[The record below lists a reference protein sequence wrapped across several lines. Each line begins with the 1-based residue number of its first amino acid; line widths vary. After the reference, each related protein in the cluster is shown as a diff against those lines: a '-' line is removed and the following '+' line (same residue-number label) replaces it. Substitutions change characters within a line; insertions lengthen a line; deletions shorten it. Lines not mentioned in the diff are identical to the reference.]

1 MLVVSGLTKRH
12 PNAPRPIFRDLNF
25 SVLAGQIVALV
36 GESGVGKS
44 TLLNCIA
51 GLETA
56 EAGSVQIASLN
67 MMALA
72 EAERAR
78 LRARSI
84 GFVFQ
89 AFHVLPT
96 LTVAQNI
103 AVPLLLTRVPV
114 TEHAARIETLLDR
127 VGIKDFGVRWPAS
140 LSGGEL
146 QRVAIAR
153 ALVHQPQLIL
163 ADEPTGNLDP
173 RTANEVLSLLLER
186 CREQN
191 TAALIVTHSAQVAAR
206 CDRVLT
212 LTPDGLQGV
221 GK

>member
-12 PNAPRPIFRDLNF
+12 PNAPRPIFQDLNF
-25 SVLAGQIVALV
+25 SVSPGQIVALV

-56 EAGSVQIASLN
+56 EEGGVHIDLQN

-78 LRARSI
+78 LRAASI

-114 TEHAARIETLLDR
+114 AEHAGRVKTLLDR
-127 VGIKDFGVRWPAS
+127 VGLTDFGARWPAS

-146 QRVAIAR
+146 QRVAVAR
-153 ALVHQPQLIL
+153 ALVHKPRLIL

-186 CREQN
+186 CREEH
-191 TAALIVTHSAQVAAR
+191 TAALIVTHSAQVATR
-206 CDRVLT
+206 CDHTLT
-212 LTPDGLQGV
+212 LTPDGLSL
-221 GK
+221 

>member
-51 GLETA
+51 GLESA
-56 EAGSVQIASLN
+56 EAGSVNIKAQN
-67 MMALA
+67 MMAIK

-78 LRARSI
+78 LRAASI

-114 TEHAARIETLLDR
+114 AEHAARIKTLLDR
-127 VGIKDFGVRWPAS
+127 VGLADFAARWPAT

-153 ALVHQPQLIL
+153 ALVHRPALIL

-173 RTANEVLSLLLER
+173 RTANGVLALLLER
-186 CREQN
+186 CRDQN

-206 CDRVLT
+206 CDHTLT
-212 LTPDGLQGV
+212 LTPEGLQG
-221 GK
+221 

>member
-25 SVLAGQIVALV
+25 SVSAGQIVALV

-56 EAGSVQIASLN
+56 EAGSIQIDLQNLMS
-67 MMALA
+67 LA

-78 LRARSI
+78 LRATSI

-114 TEHAARIETLLDR
+114 AEHAVRINALLDR
-127 VGIKDFGVRWPAS
+127 VGLADFGARWPAS

-153 ALVHQPQLIL
+153 ALVHKPQLIL

-173 RTANEVLSLLLER
+173 RTAGEVLSLLLER

-206 CDRVLT
+206 CDHTLT
-212 LTPDGLQGV
+212 LTPDGLQA
-221 GK
+221 

>member
-1 MLVVSGLTKRH
+1 MLTITDLSKQH
-12 PNAPRPIFRDLNF
+12 PHTPRPIFSGL
-25 SVLAGQIVALV
+25 SLVIEAGQVVALV

-51 GLETA
+51 GLETP
-56 EAGSVQIASLN
+56 EAGSILIDQQDMVRLDESA
-67 MMALA
+67 
-72 EAERAR
+72 RAA

-89 AFHVLPT
+89 AFHILPT

-103 AVPLLLTRVPV
+103 AVPLLLSKTPGA
-114 TEHAARIETLLDR
+114 EHAARI
-127 VGIKDFGVRWPAS
+127 GARWPAS

-153 ALVHQPQLIL
+153 ALVHQPTLVL

-173 RTANEVLSLLLER
+173 RTAEEVLSLLLER
-186 CREQN
+186 TRAQN
-191 TAALIVTHSAQVAAR
+191 AAALIVTHSHQVAQR
-206 CDRVLT
+206 CDRIVT
-212 LTPDGLQGV
+212 LTSEGLA
-221 GK
+221 

>member
-12 PNAPRPIFRDLNF
+12 PNALRPIFRNLNF
-25 SVLAGQIVALV
+25 SVFAGQIVALV

-56 EAGSVQIASLN
+56 DAGSVQIDSQN

-78 LRARSI
+78 LRAASI

-96 LTVAQNI
+96 LTVSQNI

-114 TEHAARIETLLDR
+114 AEHAVRIGALLDR
-127 VGIKDFGVRWPAS
+127 VGLADFGARWPAS

-153 ALVHQPQLIL
+153 ALVHKPQLIL

-191 TAALIVTHSAQVAAR
+191 TAALIVTHSARVAAR
-206 CDRVLT
+206 CDRTLT
-212 LTPDGLQGV
+212 LTPDGLNL
-221 GK
+221 

>member
-1 MLVVSGLTKRH
+1 MLVVLGLTKRH
-12 PNAPRPIFRDLNF
+12 PNAPRPIFRDLSF
-25 SVLAGQIVALV
+25 SVAAGQIIALV

-56 EAGSVQIASLN
+56 EVGSVNIDLQN
-67 MMALA
+67 MMLLA

-78 LRARSI
+78 LRAASI

-103 AVPLLLTRVPV
+103 SVPLLLTRVPV
-114 TEHAARIETLLDR
+114 AEHAVRIDALLDR
-127 VGIKDFGVRWPAS
+127 VGLADFSGRWPAS

-153 ALVHQPQLIL
+153 ALVHKPKLIL

-206 CDRVLT
+206 CDRTLT
-212 LTPDGLQGV
+212 LTPDGLQA
-221 GK
+221 

>member
-12 PNAPRPIFRDLNF
+12 PNALRPIFRDLNF
-25 SVLAGQIVALV
+25 SVSAGQIVALV

-56 EAGSVQIASLN
+56 EAGGVAIDSQN
-67 MMALA
+67 MMLLA

-78 LRARSI
+78 LRAARI

-114 TEHAARIETLLDR
+114 AEHALRIGALLHR
-127 VGIKDFGVRWPAS
+127 VGLADFASRWPAS

-153 ALVHQPQLIL
+153 ALVHKPQLIL

-206 CDRVLT
+206 CDRTLT
-212 LTPDGLQGV
+212 LTPDGLQG
-221 GK
+221 

>member
-12 PNAPRPIFRDLNF
+12 PNALRPIFRDLNF
-25 SVLAGQIVALV
+25 SVLPGQIVALV

-56 EAGSVQIASLN
+56 EAGSVQIGSHN
-67 MMALA
+67 MMTLG

-78 LRARSI
+78 LRAASS

-114 TEHAARIETLLDR
+114 AEHSARIDALLDR
-127 VGIKDFGVRWPAS
+127 VGLADFGARWPAS

-153 ALVHQPQLIL
+153 ALVHKPQLIL

-186 CREQN
+186 CHEQN
-191 TAALIVTHSAQVAAR
+191 TAALIVTHSAQVALR
-206 CDRVLT
+206 CDHTLT
-212 LTPDGLQGV
+212 LTPDGLSL
-221 GK
+221 

>member
-1 MLVVSGLTKRH
+1 MLVVSALTKRH
-12 PNAPRPIFRDLNF
+12 PNALRPIFRDLNF

-56 EAGSVQIASLN
+56 EAGSVAIATQD

-72 EAERAR
+72 EADRAR
-78 LRARSI
+78 LRARNI

-103 AVPLLLTRVPV
+103 AVPLLLQRVPV
-114 TEHAARIETLLDR
+114 AEHTVRIDTLLDR
-127 VGIKDFGVRWPAS
+127 VGIKDFGLRWPTS

-153 ALVHQPQLIL
+153 ALVHRPKLIL

-191 TAALIVTHSAQVAAR
+191 TAALIVTHSVQVAAR
-206 CDRVLT
+206 CDHILT
-212 LTPDGLQGV
+212 LTPDGLQT
-221 GK
+221 

>member
-12 PNAPRPIFRDLNF
+12 PNALRPIFRDLNF
-25 SVLAGQIVALV
+25 SVLPGQIVALV

-56 EAGSVQIASLN
+56 EAGSVQIDSQN
-67 MMALA
+67 MMGIK

-78 LRARSI
+78 LRAASI

-114 TEHAARIETLLDR
+114 AEHSVRIDALLDR
-127 VGIKDFGVRWPAS
+127 VGLADFGARWPTS

-153 ALVHQPQLIL
+153 ALVHTPQLIL

-206 CDRVLT
+206 CDHTLT
-212 LTPDGLQGV
+212 LTPDGLNP
-221 GK
+221 

>member
-12 PNAPRPIFRDLNF
+12 PNALRPIFRDLYF
-25 SVLAGQIVALV
+25 SISAGQIVALV

-44 TLLNCIA
+44 TLLNCVA

-56 EAGSVQIASLN
+56 EAGSVQIDSQN

-78 LRARSI
+78 LRAASI

-96 LTVAQNI
+96 LTVAQNV

-114 TEHAARIETLLDR
+114 AEHAVRINTLLAR
-127 VGIKDFGVRWPAS
+127 VGLADFGARWPAS

-153 ALVHQPQLIL
+153 ALVHKPQLIL

-206 CDRVLT
+206 CDHTLT
-212 LTPDGLQGV
+212 LTLDGLQA
-221 GK
+221 